1 MTGRNLVSFVQLLDH
16 LEVIGSGQIDGPRVP
31 IPEYR
36 FQRGEGGRADRFRRM
51 QQLMNLVGV
60 DRFRSPELQ
69 HLVAKDATVA
79 ELHQFM
85 KQRQRAG
92 VGERGQCG
100 LPGGNIDWR
109 TSQHQFAHLGGKT
122 RGIEQRQPAALA
134 KPDQIDGAAEL
145 VDQHVEVG
153 EIVVDA

>member
-31 IPEYR
+31 IPKYR
-36 FQRGEGGRADRFRRM
+36 FQRGEGGRADRFRRL
-51 QQLMNLVGV
+51 QQLMNLAGV
-60 DRFRSPELQ
+60 ERLRSPELQ
-69 HLVAKDATVA
+69 HLVTKHAAVA
-79 ELHQFM
+79 QRHQFM

-100 LPGGNIDWR
+100 LPGGNIDR
-109 TSQHQFAHLGGKT
+109 RAGQHQFAHLGGKP
-122 RGIEQRQPAALA
+122 RGIEQRKPATLT
-134 KPDQIDGAAEL
+134 KPDQIDATAKL
-145 VDQHVEVG
+145 IDQHVEVG